1 VCILVSTSL
10 TQQPLPNPL
19 LFSACVVLSFI
30 ATQSVTAAL
39 IVLHFVQCAV
49 KAIEQTITELQG
61 IFQHL
66 ALLVHEQ
73 DLQIRRIDE
82 NVENAALHVEG
93 AHKQLVTYL
102 QKVSSN
108 RALILKVFGVLF
120 VFIVLFVIFFA

>member
-1 VCILVSTSL
+1 
-10 TQQPLPNPL
+10 
-19 LFSACVVLSFI
+19 LFSADENSSGVKVSEDGEVGITLPMVQVQDS
-30 ATQSVTAAL
+30 L
-39 IVLHFVQCAV
+39 IEQRSSAV